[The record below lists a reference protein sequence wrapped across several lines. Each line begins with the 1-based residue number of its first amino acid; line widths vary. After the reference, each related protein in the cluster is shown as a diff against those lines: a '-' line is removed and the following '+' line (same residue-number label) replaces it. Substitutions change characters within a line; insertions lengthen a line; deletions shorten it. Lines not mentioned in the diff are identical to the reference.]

1 MYPSVDG
8 AHEVHAAFL
17 HVYVQTH
24 PVAPDVASGVLVD
37 ATVLGAGAPLVVE
50 GTAAAG
56 HAQQLGFLAV
66 QHHRLVALVGGE
78 GHDAHMVQQ
87 AVKAVGLEHIAGQVG
102 VDVLGVVAGLQDQR
116 LAVHVAH
123 AGEAVHRR
131 ALPQLHLLADGLSG
145 HHHVKV
151 DKGGGRHLAQRGYLG
166 GEGVA
171 HAPAVGGR
179 IGHEGAAAPLA
190 DHQSLVLQLADG
202 LAHGVAADIHPAAQ
216 LGLAGQQVAH
226 GQRAGGDV
234 ALDDAHQL
242 GIQGNVAVHRQ
253 LCVQDR
259 ILFHVGDPFPSP
271 LSCTYCTIQIRGKIV
286 LFLIKPL

>member
-8 AHEVHAAFL
+8 AHEVHAALL
-17 HVYVQTH
+17 HVYVQPH
-24 PVAPDVASGVLVD
+24 PVAPDIASGVLVD
-37 ATVLGAGAPLVVE
+37 AAVLGTGTPLVVE
-50 GTAAAG
+50 GAAASG
-56 HAQQLGFLAV
+56 HAQQLGLFAV

-87 AVKAVGLEHIAGQVG
+87 AVKAVGLEHVSGQMG
-102 VDVLGVVAGLQDQR
+102 IDVLGVVAGLQNQR

-123 AGEAVHRR
+123 AGEAVCRC
-131 ALPQLHLLADGLSG
+131 ALPQLHLLADGLPG

-151 DKGGGRHLAQRGYLG
+151 DQGGGRHLAQRGHLG

-171 HAPAVGGR
+171 YAPAVCGGV
-179 IGHEGAAAPLA
+179 GHEGAAAPLA
-190 DHQSLVLQLADG
+190 DDQSLVLQLADG
-202 LAHGVAADIHPAAQ
+202 LPHGIAADIHPAAQ

-234 ALDDAHQL
+234 AFDDAHQL
-242 GIQGNVAVHRQ
+242 GIQGDVAVHRQ

-271 LSCTYCTIQIRGKIV
+271 LSCTYCTIQICGKIV